1 MSKIIVNPKDE
12 SLRDIFG
19 NGKKYL
25 VPKFQRDYSWENE
38 HWRDL
43 WEDIELINSEEEEH
57 HYMGYLVL
65 EETGER
71 LYKVIDGQQR
81 LTTFSLLILAAIKRL
96 KKINEEK
103 RADSLFKNF
112 IGSENLTYLT
122 VDKKLQLNR
131 NNQFHYREA
140 VDGNKI
146 PRRNV
151 KETVRLMRE
160 SIDFFSEKFAA
171 ISEGEKI
178 SGLVEKMVNRMFFT
192 TLYIGEE
199 LNAYKIFETLNAR
212 GVKLSSADLLKNY
225 LFSRMDDRGDT
236 PDNIVDEWDEKWEK
250 IGANIAGKSYPEYI
264 LAHWNHNHKLVRQN
278 QLFRAIKQE
287 IQQKEQSANYLN
299 QLVADC
305 DLYGALVSENSE
317 FWKDYKINQ
326 QLAKIKKNVSF
337 LRLFG
342 IRQPISLLLAGYLNF
357 EQDFHSILEW
367 VCVLSLRY
375 NIICREHTGEQE
387 NLYNHICVE
396 ITKGCK
402 IDDIKKKLLTLYPSD
417 EKFLE
422 EFSEKVM
429 PTKHSNKKARYLLA
443 RLEEFESNNTIDE
456 ADLTVE
462 HILPLNPEEQW
473 MDCFGNDWGQYN
485 QRLGNMALLPSKE
498 NLAQELFEQKKEIL
512 LKSQY
517 SINRNIENNSEWSIA
532 EINARQKKLAKIAV
546 KTWRID

>member
-112 IGSENLTYLT
+112 IGSENLIYLT

-140 VDGNKI
+140 VDGNEI

-225 LFSRMDDRGDT
+225 LFSRMDDMGDT

-473 MDCFGNDWGQYN
+473 
-485 QRLGNMALLPSKE
+485 
-498 NLAQELFEQKKEIL
+498 
-512 LKSQY
+512 
-517 SINRNIENNSEWSIA
+517 
-532 EINARQKKLAKIAV
+532 
-546 KTWRID
+546 ID

>member
-1 MSKIIVNPKDE
+1 M
-12 SLRDIFG
+12 
-19 NGKKYL
+19 GK
-25 VPKFQRDYSWENE
+25 R
-38 HWRDL
+38 R
-43 WEDIELINSEEEEH
+43 EDIELINSEEEELH
-57 HYMGYLVL
+57 YMGYLDIELINSHYMGYLVL

-112 IGSENLTYLT
+112 IGSENLIYLT

-140 VDGNKI
+140 VDGNEI

-225 LFSRMDDRGDT
+225 LFSRMDDMGDT

-264 LAHWNHNHKLVRQN
+264 LAHWNTT
-278 QLFRAIKQE
+278 
-287 IQQKEQSANYLN
+287 
-299 QLVADC
+299 
-305 DLYGALVSENSE
+305 
-317 FWKDYKINQ
+317 IN
-326 QLAKIKKNVSF
+326 
-337 LRLFG
+337 
-342 IRQPISLLLAGYLNF
+342 
-357 EQDFHSILEW
+357 
-367 VCVLSLRY
+367 
-375 NIICREHTGEQE
+375 
-387 NLYNHICVE
+387 
-396 ITKGCK
+396 
-402 IDDIKKKLLTLYPSD
+402 
-417 EKFLE
+417 
-422 EFSEKVM
+422 
-429 PTKHSNKKARYLLA
+429 
-443 RLEEFESNNTIDE
+443 
-456 ADLTVE
+456 
-462 HILPLNPEEQW
+462 
-473 MDCFGNDWGQYN
+473 
-485 QRLGNMALLPSKE
+485 
-498 NLAQELFEQKKEIL
+498 
-512 LKSQY
+512 
-517 SINRNIENNSEWSIA
+517 
-532 EINARQKKLAKIAV
+532 
-546 KTWRID
+546 

>member
-140 VDGNKI
+140 VDGNEI

-225 LFSRMDDRGDT
+225 LFSRMDDMGDT

-264 LAHWNHNHKLVRQN
+264 LAHWNSHHKLVRQN

-305 DLYGALVSENSE
+305 DLYGALLSENSE

-462 HILPLNPEEQW
+462 HILPLNPNEEW
-473 MDCFGNDWGQYN
+473 IDDFGENWWQFH

>member
-1 MSKIIVNPKDE
+1 MV
-12 SLRDIFG
+12 G
-19 NGKKYL
+19 
-25 VPKFQRDYSWENE
+25 W
-38 HWRDL
+38 
-43 WEDIELINSEEEEH
+43 SEEEEH

-140 VDGNKI
+140 VDGNEI

-225 LFSRMDDRGDT
+225 LFSRMDDMGDT

-264 LAHWNHNHKLVRQN
+264 LAHWNSHHKLVRQN

-305 DLYGALVSENSE
+305 DLYGALLSENSE

-462 HILPLNPEEQW
+462 HILPLNPNEEW
-473 MDCFGNDWGQYN
+473 IDDFGENWWQFH

>member
-1 MSKIIVNPKDE
+1 
-12 SLRDIFG
+12 
-19 NGKKYL
+19 
-25 VPKFQRDYSWENE
+25 
-38 HWRDL
+38 
-43 WEDIELINSEEEEH
+43 
-57 HYMGYLVL
+57 
-65 EETGER
+65 
-71 LYKVIDGQQR
+71 
-81 LTTFSLLILAAIKRL
+81 
-96 KKINEEK
+96 
-103 RADSLFKNF
+103 
-112 IGSENLTYLT
+112 
-122 VDKKLQLNR
+122 
-131 NNQFHYREA
+131 
-140 VDGNKI
+140 
-146 PRRNV
+146 
-151 KETVRLMRE
+151 
-160 SIDFFSEKFAA
+160 
-171 ISEGEKI
+171 
-178 SGLVEKMVNRMFFT
+178 MFFT

-212 GVKLSSADLLKNY
+212 GIKLSSADLLKNY

-236 PDNIVDEWDEKWEK
+236 PNNIVDEWDEKWEK

-287 IQQKEQSANYLN
+287 IQQKKHSVVYLN

-317 FWKDYKINQ
+317 FWKDYHINQ
-326 QLAKIKKNVSF
+326 QVTKIKKNVSF

-429 PTKHSNKKARYLLA
+429 PTKHSK
-443 RLEEFESNNTIDE
+443 
-456 ADLTVE
+456 
-462 HILPLNPEEQW
+462 IL
-473 MDCFGNDWGQYN
+473 
-485 QRLGNMALLPSKE
+485 
-498 NLAQELFEQKKEIL
+498 
-512 LKSQY
+512 
-517 SINRNIENNSEWSIA
+517 
-532 EINARQKKLAKIAV
+532 
-546 KTWRID
+546 

>member
-1 MSKIIVNPKDE
+1 M
-12 SLRDIFG
+12 R
-19 NGKKYL
+19 
-25 VPKFQRDYSWENE
+25 
-38 HWRDL
+38 
-43 WEDIELINSEEEEH
+43 LI
-57 HYMGYLVL
+57 
-65 EETGER
+65 
-71 LYKVIDGQQR
+71 
-81 LTTFSLLILAAIKRL
+81 
-96 KKINEEK
+96 
-103 RADSLFKNF
+103 
-112 IGSENLTYLT
+112 
-122 VDKKLQLNR
+122 
-131 NNQFHYREA
+131 
-140 VDGNKI
+140 
-146 PRRNV
+146 
-151 KETVRLMRE
+151 RE

-473 MDCFGNDWGQYN
+473 MDCFGNDLGQYN

>member
-1 MSKIIVNPKDE
+1 
-12 SLRDIFG
+12 
-19 NGKKYL
+19 
-25 VPKFQRDYSWENE
+25 
-38 HWRDL
+38 
-43 WEDIELINSEEEEH
+43 
-57 HYMGYLVL
+57 
-65 EETGER
+65 
-71 LYKVIDGQQR
+71 
-81 LTTFSLLILAAIKRL
+81 
-96 KKINEEK
+96 
-103 RADSLFKNF
+103 
-112 IGSENLTYLT
+112 
-122 VDKKLQLNR
+122 
-131 NNQFHYREA
+131 
-140 VDGNKI
+140 
-146 PRRNV
+146 
-151 KETVRLMRE
+151 
-160 SIDFFSEKFAA
+160 
-171 ISEGEKI
+171 
-178 SGLVEKMVNRMFFT
+178 MFFT

-225 LFSRMDDRGDT
+225 LFSRMDDMGDT

-264 LAHWNHNHKLVRQN
+264 LAHWNSHHKLVRQN

-287 IQQKEQSANYLN
+287 IQQKKQSANYLN

-305 DLYGALVSENSE
+305 DLYGALLSENSE

-462 HILPLNPEEQW
+462 HILPLNPNEEW
-473 MDCFGNDWGQYN
+473 IDDFGENWWQFQSKTRQHGFTTK
-485 QRLGNMALLPSKE
+485 QREFSSRTL
-498 NLAQELFEQKKEIL
+498 
-512 LKSQY
+512 
-517 SINRNIENNSEWSIA
+517 
-532 EINARQKKLAKIAV
+532 
-546 KTWRID
+546 

>member
-112 IGSENLTYLT
+112 IGSENLIYLT

-131 NNQFHYREA
+131 NNDFYYIQA
-140 VDGNKI
+140 VEGNKI

-264 LAHWNHNHKLVRQN
+264 LAHWNSHHKLVRQN

-305 DLYGALVSENSE
+305 DLYGALLSENSE

-462 HILPLNPEEQW
+462 HMLPLNPEEQW
-473 MDCFGNDWGQYN
+473 IDCFGNDWGQYN

>member
-112 IGSENLTYLT
+112 IGSENLIYLT

-140 VDGNKI
+140 VDGNEI

-225 LFSRMDDRGDT
+225 LFSRMDDMGDT

-264 LAHWNHNHKLVRQN
+264 LAHWNYNHKLVRQN

-305 DLYGALVSENSE
+305 DLYGALLSENSE

-473 MDCFGNDWGQYN
+473 IDCFGNDWGQYN

>member
-1 MSKIIVNPKDE
+1 M
-12 SLRDIFG
+12 
-19 NGKKYL
+19 
-25 VPKFQRDYSWENE
+25 
-38 HWRDL
+38 
-43 WEDIELINSEEEEH
+43 
-57 HYMGYLVL
+57 
-65 EETGER
+65 
-71 LYKVIDGQQR
+71 
-81 LTTFSLLILAAIKRL
+81 
-96 KKINEEK
+96 
-103 RADSLFKNF
+103 
-112 IGSENLTYLT
+112 
-122 VDKKLQLNR
+122 
-131 NNQFHYREA
+131 
-140 VDGNKI
+140 
-146 PRRNV
+146 
-151 KETVRLMRE
+151 
-160 SIDFFSEKFAA
+160 
-171 ISEGEKI
+171 
-178 SGLVEKMVNRMFFT
+178 
-192 TLYIGEE
+192 
-199 LNAYKIFETLNAR
+199 
-212 GVKLSSADLLKNY
+212 
-225 LFSRMDDRGDT
+225 
-236 PDNIVDEWDEKWEK
+236 
-250 IGANIAGKSYPEYI
+250 
-264 LAHWNHNHKLVRQN
+264 RQN

-462 HILPLNPEEQW
+462 HILPLNPNEEW
-473 MDCFGNDWGQYN
+473 IDDFGENWWQFH
-485 QRLGNMALLPSKE
+485 QRLGMDLTVEQHDLGQYNMALLPSKE

>member
-96 KKINEEK
+96 KKINDEE
-103 RADSLFKNF
+103 RADSLLKNF
-112 IGSENLTYLT
+112 IGTKDLTYLR
-122 VDKKLQLNR
+122 VENKIKLNR
-131 NNQFHYREA
+131 NNDPHYREA
-140 VDGNKI
+140 VEGNKI

-212 GVKLSSADLLKNY
+212 GIKLSSADLLKNY

-236 PDNIVDEWDEKWEK
+236 PNNIVDEWDEKWEK

-287 IQQKEQSANYLN
+287 IQQKKHSVVYLN

-317 FWKDYKINQ
+317 FWKDYHINQ
-326 QLAKIKKNVSF
+326 QVTKIKKNVSF

-342 IRQPISLLLAGYLNF
+342 IRQPISLLLAF
-357 EQDFHSILEW
+357 RF
-367 VCVLSLRY
+367 
-375 NIICREHTGEQE
+375 
-387 NLYNHICVE
+387 
-396 ITKGCK
+396 
-402 IDDIKKKLLTLYPSD
+402 
-417 EKFLE
+417 
-422 EFSEKVM
+422 
-429 PTKHSNKKARYLLA
+429 
-443 RLEEFESNNTIDE
+443 
-456 ADLTVE
+456 
-462 HILPLNPEEQW
+462 
-473 MDCFGNDWGQYN
+473 
-485 QRLGNMALLPSKE
+485 
-498 NLAQELFEQKKEIL
+498 
-512 LKSQY
+512 
-517 SINRNIENNSEWSIA
+517 
-532 EINARQKKLAKIAV
+532 
-546 KTWRID
+546 